1 MIDFN
6 DEIYNTEG
14 IKGILKQLTKHLLF
28 MVIGVV
34 LLALP
39 CYFVA
44 LIIFSW
50 DTEIKPEIFR
60 EDWING
66 WQVPMALTF
75 SGMIMWR

>member
-50 DTEIKPEIFR
+50 AR
-60 EDWING
+60 
-66 WQVPMALTF
+66 
-75 SGMIMWR
+75 